1 MTFINFCGGI
11 AVTVACAIVI
21 TGLLL
26 FALLGFC
33 LILGAG
39 NSLVNPHAS
48 EDARAS
54 YQNATSDI
62 SAGTA
67 GLNQAVRNV
76 TGG

>member
-1 MTFINFCGGI
+1 MSLINFCGGI

-39 NSLVNPHAS
+39 DSIVNPHAS

-62 SAGTA
+62 STGTA
-67 GLNQAVRNV
+67 GRTEAE
-76 TGG
+76 TW

>member
-11 AVTVACAIVI
+11 ALTVACAIVI

-26 FALLGFC
+26 FAVLGFC

-39 NSLVNPHAS
+39 DSILNPHAS
-48 EDARAS
+48 EDAQAS

>member
-1 MTFINFCGGI
+1 MSLINFCGGI

-26 FALLGFC
+26 FAVLVFC

-62 SAGTA
+62 STGTA

>member
-11 AVTVACAIVI
+11 ALSVACAIVI

-26 FALLGFC
+26 FAVLGFC

-48 EDARAS
+48 EDAQAS

>member
-11 AVTVACAIVI
+11 ALTVACAIVI

-26 FALLGFC
+26 FAVLGFC

>member
-11 AVTVACAIVI
+11 ALSVACAIVI
-21 TGLLL
+21 TALLL

-48 EDARAS
+48 EDAQAS